1 MSQPGHDPH
10 SYNPMTNQRH
20 LQGAI
25 LLAINVNTDTSNQID
40 LYQYSRHDL
49 RLYISTRTYIS
60 CNTIIKAE
68 SQIK

>member
-40 LYQYSRHDL
+40 LYTNTRGT
-49 RLYISTRTYIS
+49 ISACIFQQELIFLVTP
-60 CNTIIKAE
+60 
-68 SQIK
+68 